1 MKKKREVNRT
11 RTLVGAG
18 EGRREDLLLE
28 QRPER
33 ALLREVRQRQRPVQP
48 VPQLQDPLPLLHGR
62 VPAGPWQARTPP
74 PLLTYTPSTIP
85 KHKDE
90 SLPKELE
97 AA

>member
-1 MKKKREVNRT
+1 MKKKGEVNRA

-62 VPAGPWQARTPP
+62 LPAAPGKN
-74 PLLTYTPSTIP
+74 PSSCSPTHPHHP
-85 KHKDE
+85 K
-90 SLPKELE
+90 P
-97 AA
+97 